1 MKNDSSAGSAPIR
14 TVTVENL
21 PIELCKI
28 LKMEGLVRSGG
39 EAKHVIADG
48 RVILNGEVETRK
60 RRQIVAG
67 DRIIFAGVSLLVAPG
82 ADRTGEAAHP
92 QRRGVSDA

>member
-1 MKNDSSAGSAPIR
+1 MKTDSSAGAAPVR

-67 DRIIFAGVSLLVAPG
+67 DRIAFEGAFFRVAAVG
-82 ADRTGEAAHP
+82 DRTGDSG
-92 QRRGVSDA
+92 RRRRDGDPDV

>member
-1 MKNDSSAGSAPIR
+1 MNDDSSAGTDPIR
-14 TVTVENL
+14 TVTVGKL

-60 RRQIVAG
+60 RKQIVAG
-67 DRIIFAGVSLLVAPG
+67 DRITFAGTSFLVG
-82 ADRTGEAAHP
+82 ADGDRDPEPGRLLRKGA
-92 QRRGVSDA
+92 SDA